1 MTIFGGPFL
10 PPGQFSQLQKIVADQ
25 PQVTM
30 RTYTNHFLD
39 YMYQADLSLSLAGY
53 NTCMNILATGVPA
66 LVMPFTGGGDDE
78 QTTRARKLEQL
89 GLVGV
94 ISPDAL
100 EPQLLASQMRQ
111 RMEMGR
117 VAATLDM
124 RGVEKTAAFLS
135 GLIAETVE
143 TLPTLPRSV
152 DPGNE
157 APNLRESRAR
167 PDKSAF
173 DALRSV
179 LDQLQAEK
187 PVDFFLRDDDVDEDE
202 ETLRRLM
209 DISLS
214 RAVPLNL
221 EVIPGRLTKAAI
233 RLIKEHRRSY
243 APLLELHQHGWMHV
257 NHEANGRK
265 CEFGPSRTRE
275 QQLADIAQGK
285 TLLEEA
291 FQSYFFPAFTPPWN
305 RCTEATFAAL
315 DELGFAV
322 LSRDRDPE
330 DPDSRDVTTH
340 HFREIPI
347 TLDLFRWRDGARL
360 KSPDEII
367 GAIIY
372 QIGRNDR
379 IGIMLHHKVMDAEA
393 FGFVDRLLAELR
405 RYPFVRFHTFQSLT
419 GQ

>member
-1 MTIFGGPFL
+1 MK
-10 PPGQFSQLQKIVADQ
+10 KI
-25 PQVTM
+25 TF
-30 RTYTNHFLD
+30 Y
-39 YMYQADLSLSLAGY
+39 
-53 NTCMNILATGVPA
+53 
-66 LVMPFTGGGDDE
+66 
-78 QTTRARKLEQL
+78 
-89 GLVGV
+89 
-94 ISPDAL
+94 
-100 EPQLLASQMRQ
+100 RQ
-111 RMEMGR
+111 H
-117 VAATLDM
+117 V
-124 RGVEKTAAFLS
+124 
-135 GLIAETVE
+135 
-143 TLPTLPRSV
+143 
-152 DPGNE
+152 
-157 APNLRESRAR
+157 SRAR
-167 PDKSAF
+167 AAQSAF

-179 LDQLQAEK
+179 LDQLQGEK
-187 PVDFFLRDDDVDEDE
+187 PVDLFLRDDDVEEDE
-202 ETLRRLM
+202 ETQRHLI

-214 RAVPLNL
+214 RGVPLNL
-221 EVIPGRLTKAAI
+221 EVIPGRLTKATI
-233 RLIKEHRRSY
+233 RLLKEHKRSY

-330 DPDSRDVTTH
+330 NPDSEDVTTH

-360 KSPDEII
+360 KSPDDII
-367 GAIIY
+367 RAIIS

-379 IGIMLHHKVMDAEA
+379 IGIMLHHKVMDADA
-393 FGFVDRLLAELR
+393 FGFLDRLLAELR
-405 RYPFVRFHTFQSLT
+405 RYPFVHFHTFQSLSAPRNE
-419 GQ
+419 